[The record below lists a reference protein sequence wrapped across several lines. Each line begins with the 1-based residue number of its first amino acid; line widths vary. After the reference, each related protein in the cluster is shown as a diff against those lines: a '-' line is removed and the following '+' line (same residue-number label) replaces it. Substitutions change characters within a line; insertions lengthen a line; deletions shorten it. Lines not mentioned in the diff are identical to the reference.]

1 MMIERKCEVC
11 GAPIILKRKN
21 TPRKYCG
28 ECAEKIKIENMKKAQ
43 QAEKERARIR
53 RETEKLKERDK
64 LGAFLRELDT
74 YNNERRKRGECPV
87 SYGKYVAIREGL
99 SDV

>member
-1 MMIERKCEVC
+1 MKEIKCEVC

-64 LGAFLRELDT
+64 LSAFLRELDA

-87 SYGKYVAIREGL
+87 SYGKYVAMRGGL
-99 SDV
+99 FDVR